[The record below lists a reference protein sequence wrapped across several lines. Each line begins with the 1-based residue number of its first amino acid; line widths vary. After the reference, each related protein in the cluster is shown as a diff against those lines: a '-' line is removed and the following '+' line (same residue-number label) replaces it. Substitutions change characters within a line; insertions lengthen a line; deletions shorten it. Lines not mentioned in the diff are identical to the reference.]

1 VVCPSHQLDRGKI
14 IGDHMTYGYE
24 IKYECD
30 DGYILVGGDAI
41 RSCSSCGEWT
51 GKMPTCAGML
61 FVCSYCPNVWK
72 ANFTAISL

>member
-1 VVCPSHQLDRGKI
+1 MEMYILCNLLIIILNIQLDHGKI

-24 IKYECD
+24 IQYECD

-61 FVCSYCPNVWK
+61 WNCFPFWS
-72 ANFTAISL
+72 T

>member
-1 VVCPSHQLDRGKI
+1 LDHGKI

-24 IKYECD
+24 IQYECD

-51 GKMPTCAGML
+51 GKMPSCAGML
-61 FVCSYCPNVWK
+61 CVLLVFKYLKRTHYLFN
-72 ANFTAISL
+72 